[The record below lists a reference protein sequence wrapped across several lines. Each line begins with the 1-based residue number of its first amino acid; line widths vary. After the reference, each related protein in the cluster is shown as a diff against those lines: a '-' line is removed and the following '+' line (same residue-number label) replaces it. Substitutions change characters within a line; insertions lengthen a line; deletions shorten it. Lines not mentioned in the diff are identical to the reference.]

1 MACTGGNFI
10 GFIDGILRRNC
21 RPGGDPAVQEQVYD
35 GHHCAHGLAW
45 QSVVFP
51 HGMMEIW
58 GPEVGRRHDALL
70 LARSGFNGRLA
81 NLQAGNP
88 AQYKVFGDAAYPII
102 SHVDRGFRGANLTY
116 AQRTYNRQL
125 SKIRVSVEWQFGK
138 VVQMFPFVDSSNNLK
153 LRLQPIA
160 KYYAIAV
167 LLTNAHNCL
176 FGSTTGFYFGMKA
189 PSLET
194 YFA

>member
-1 MACTGGNFI
+1 GSSTGHSG
-10 GFIDGILRRNC
+10 GTAAQ
-21 RPGGDPAVQEQVYD
+21 GGDPAVQEQVYD

-51 HGMMEIW
+51 HGMMAIW

-70 LARSGFNGRLA
+70 LARSGLNGRLT
-81 NLQAGNP
+81 NLQAENP
-88 AQYKVFGDAAYPII
+88 VQYKLFGDAAYPII
-102 SHVDRGFRGANLTY
+102 SHVDRGFRGANLTD

-125 SKIRVSVEWQFGK
+125 SKVRVSVEWQFGK
-138 VVQMFPFVDSSNNLK
+138 VVQMFPFVDFSKNLK

-167 LLTNAHNCL
+167 LLTNAHTCL
-176 FGSTTGFYFGMKA
+176 FGSTTGFYFDMQA
-189 PSLET
+189 PSLEA
-194 YFA
+194 YFAF